1 MKKTTLIL
9 FQLSLILIL
18 SGCLVGVPAN
28 PPAPVAG
35 SPAQPSSEFD
45 AWAKGALPEIG
56 INVGKKTLTNY
67 REQSRVQFTGK
78 DEKGVP
84 LEALLEYLVEV
95 DQVRGARREVQT
107 IQTPDSYINGTDETV
122 VVDGFMYSIRK
133 GLNGDLVCEK
143 EAIPADIDKMVF
155 HMDILQAI
163 APGKLLDQKVLLEGI
178 VADSYDIKNI
188 HIAFGSDPKN
198 IRGKVWIA
206 RDPTYF
212 LKAEGTLDGSFRFDN
227 RLANGSASFLYEVK
241 DQNQVKI
248 QVPALCANP
257 PADLIPMPSSAT
269 EVDKSD
275 AMLTFSSPENRDP
288 LRLFYL
294 NEFTARGWKV
304 EALPPDS
311 YPLALRASI
320 TTPQAIRI
328 SAEVQINAMSDSSY
342 VVITWR
348 VQ

>member
-1 MKKTTLIL
+1 MKKKTPILSQFFLI
-9 FQLSLILIL
+9 FIL
-18 SGCLVGVPAN
+18 SGCLLGVPAN
-28 PPAPVAG
+28 PPAPVAS
-35 SPAQPSSEFD
+35 SPVQPSSEFD
-45 AWAKGALPEIG
+45 AWAKGALPEIR
-56 INVGKKTLTNY
+56 INVGKETLTNY

-78 DEKGVP
+78 DEKGIP
-84 LEALLEYLVEV
+84 LAASLEYLVEV
-95 DQVRGARREVQT
+95 DQVRGARREVET
-107 IQTPDSYINGTDETV
+107 IQTPDSYINGTNETV
-122 VVDGFMYSIRK
+122 VVDGFMYSVRK

-143 EAIPADIDKMVF
+143 EAIPADINQMVF

-163 APGKLLDQKVLLEGI
+163 APGKLMEQKVLVWGT
-178 VADSYDIKNI
+178 VADGYDIKNV
-188 HIAFGSDPKN
+188 HITFGSDPKN

-206 RDPTYF
+206 RAPTYF
-212 LKAEGTLDGSFRFDN
+212 LKAEGTLDGNFRFDN
-227 RLANGSASFLYEVK
+227 RLANGNASFLYEVK

-248 QVPALCANP
+248 QVPTLCANP
-257 PADLIPMPSSAT
+257 PFDLIPVPTNAT

-288 LRLFYL
+288 IRLFYL
-294 NEFTARGWKV
+294 NEFAARGWKV
-304 EALPPDS
+304 EALSPDS
-311 YPLALRASI
+311 YPLALRASM